1 MVNDKTLEPKFFQ
14 SLLDN
19 SPTPYHL
26 VNYIEEKLIN
36 YFNAQ
41 QLKLNEK
48 WKIKTGSYYIKK
60 EGTSLIAFN
69 IDVKKKYE
77 PFLIAAAH
85 TDSPGLKLKIGAT
98 EKASGVFY
106 NHIEVYGSPII
117 STWIDRDLSLA
128 GIVYFKK
135 NENIESKLINI
146 ENIGIIP
153 NLAIHLNRQINE
165 GFKYNTHDNLTVISS
180 TKKAIKDNILEQLGI
195 ECENFLSCDLI
206 FTESQP
212 SKIIGTEGEFLA
224 SKNLDNKSGCH
235 AIMNSYV
242 HTSNDKNKIAV
253 FFDNEEVGSLTSRGA
268 DSNFLSEVLE
278 RIDIALDLTREEH
291 LIKTNKSFN
300 ISIDSVHG
308 IHPGYTSKHDPNYQA
323 NLGKGV
329 VVKNSANFRYA
340 TTSTGFAKLKNLA
353 IKNNIKIQE
362 IIMKANVPSGTT
374 IGPISNARIG
384 IETIDIGTPMWAMH
398 SLRETVSI
406 ADHIEAIKLL
416 RAFFE
421 KGI

>member
-1 MVNDKTLEPKFFQ
+1 M
-14 SLLDN
+14 
-19 SPTPYHL
+19 
-26 VNYIEEKLIN
+26 
-36 YFNAQ
+36 
-41 QLKLNEK
+41 
-48 WKIKTGSYYIKK
+48 
-60 EGTSLIAFN
+60 
-69 IDVKKKYE
+69 
-77 PFLIAAAH
+77 
-85 TDSPGLKLKIGAT
+85 
-98 EKASGVFY
+98 FY

-165 GFKYNTHDNLTVISS
+165 GFKYNAHDNLTVISS

-268 DSNFLSEVLE
+268 DSNFFI
-278 RIDIALDLTREEH
+278 R
-291 LIKTNKSFN
+291 SFR
-300 ISIDSVHG
+300 
-308 IHPGYTSKHDPNYQA
+308 
-323 NLGKGV
+323 
-329 VVKNSANFRYA
+329 KNRYC
-340 TTSTGFAKLKNLA
+340 S
-353 IKNNIKIQE
+353 
-362 IIMKANVPSGTT
+362 
-374 IGPISNARIG
+374 
-384 IETIDIGTPMWAMH
+384 
-398 SLRETVSI
+398 
-406 ADHIEAIKLL
+406 
-416 RAFFE
+416 
-421 KGI
+421 

>member
-1 MVNDKTLEPKFFQ
+1 MVQDKTLEAKFFQ
-14 SLLDN
+14 NLLDN
-19 SPTPYHL
+19 NPTPYHL

-41 QLKLNEK
+41 QLKLDEK
-48 WKIKTGSYYIKK
+48 WKIETGSYYIKK

-77 PFLIAAAH
+77 PFLIATAH
-85 TDSPGLKLKIGAT
+85 TDSPGLKLKIDAT
-98 EKASGVFY
+98 EKTGDVFY

-117 STWIDRDLSLA
+117 STWLDRDLSLA

-135 NENIESKLINI
+135 NENINSKLINI

-165 GFKYNTHDNLTVISS
+165 GFKYNTHDNLTVINS
-180 TKKAIKDNILEQLGI
+180 TKKTIKDNILEQLGI
-195 ECENFLSCDLI
+195 EYENFLSCDLI

-235 AIMNSYV
+235 AIMNSYI
-242 HTSNDKNKIAV
+242 HTSNNKNKIAV

-268 DSNFLSEVLE
+268 DSNLLSEVLE
-278 RIDIALDLTREEH
+278 RIDLALNLTREEH

-308 IHPGYTSKHDPNYQA
+308 IHPGYAFKHDPNYQA
-323 NLGKGV
+323 TLSKGI
-329 VVKNSANFRYA
+329 VVKTSANFRYA

-353 IKNNIKIQE
+353 INNNIKIQE

-374 IGPISNARIG
+374 IGPISNARTG

>member
-1 MVNDKTLEPKFFQ
+1 MVHDKTLEPKFFQ
-14 SLLDN
+14 NLLDN

-36 YFNAQ
+36 YFNAK
-41 QLKLNEK
+41 QLKLDEK
-48 WKIKTGSYYIKK
+48 WKIETGSYYIKK

-69 IDVKKKYE
+69 IDMEKKYE
-77 PFLIAAAH
+77 PFLIATAH
-85 TDSPGLKLKIGAT
+85 TDSPGLKLKIDAT
-98 EKASGVFY
+98 ENISGVFY

-135 NENIESKLINI
+135 NENINSKLINI

-165 GFKYNTHDNLTVISS
+165 GFGYNTHDNLTVISS
-180 TKKAIKDNILEQLGI
+180 TKKSIKDSILEQLGI
-195 ECENFLSCDLI
+195 EYENFLSCDLI

-212 SKIIGTEGEFLA
+212 SKIIGTEKEFLS

-235 AIMNSYV
+235 AIMNSYI
-242 HTSNDKNKIAV
+242 HASNNKNKMAV

-278 RIDIALDLTREEH
+278 RIDLDLNLTREEH

-300 ISIDSVHG
+300 ISFDSVHG
-308 IHPGYTSKHDPNYQA
+308 IHPGYTFKHDPKYQA
-323 NLGKGV
+323 TLSKGI

-374 IGPISNARIG
+374 IGPISNARTG

-421 KGI
+421 QGI